1 MEIHEINLNDY
12 KVTQTIRQG
21 QFGIVFL
28 VVDEKKKK
36 KKHQFAAKIENRNFE
51 NQSSLMTEMR
61 TYYRVNNPEILKLL
75 GYSSHDFDFQPR
87 LVLITDFM
95 QNC

>member
-1 MEIHEINLNDY
+1 MEIHEININDY
-12 KVTQTIRQG
+12 KVTQTIGQG

-28 VVDEKKKK
+28 VVDVKKK

-61 TYYRVNNPEILKLL
+61 TYSRVNNPEILKLL